1 MMLDSDG
8 FDLIFR
14 AARSHNA
21 WRDMPVSESQLRALY
36 DLMKW
41 GPTSV
46 NSSPGRLIFL
56 RTRAS
61 RERLLPALS
70 AGNVEK
76 TLSAPVT
83 VIVGYDLRFDEKLP
97 RLFPHNPAMRE
108 MFVGEDKRHFAE
120 TTAFRNGSMQG
131 AYLIVAARALGL
143 DCGPMSGFDNAVV
156 DAEFFAGTAIR
167 SNFLCNLGYGSGERL
182 FERSPRL
189 SFDEACS
196 LI

>member
-1 MMLDSDG
+1 MLDSDG